1 MAHKGSFLA
10 TEQDVR
16 KSHARAA
23 RHHWPSHGGAERM
36 LVRLLATMDRSRF
49 SARVVSLTDLG
60 ALGSE
65 IAALAVPVEAL
76 GMRRGFPDPRGLTRL
91 GRIVRE
97 YRPDL
102 VQSWLYHADLLAC
115 FAGAR
120 RLAWNLRCTDIEFSR
135 YGRSTRWAVR
145 ALARLSGQPD
155 AVLCNAEAGR
165 RLHESLGYRPRRWEI
180 VPNGFDLQRF
190 RPDPTARA
198 RLRAMLGIAE
208 DAVVIGLVARLDPQ
222 KDHATAFA
230 ALELVP
236 EAHLVCIGGDVPA
249 PGPRVHAIGQRS
261 DVDALVPGFDIAT
274 LSSAYGEGFPNVL
287 GEAMACGVPCVA
299 TDVGDAGAIIGD
311 TGFVVP
317 RRDPA
322 ALAAGWQRMIELG
335 PEGRARLGAAA
346 RERVAANWSIAS
358 IARRYEDIYAS
369 LA

>member
-1 MAHKGSFLA
+1 MQLLHVITGLGM
-10 TEQDVR
+10 
-16 KSHARAA
+16 
-23 RHHWPSHGGAERM
+23 GGAERM
-36 LVRLLATMDRSRF
+36 LVRLLGAMDRARF
-49 SARVVSLTDLG
+49 PARVVSLTDLG
-60 ALGSE
+60 ALGPE
-65 IAALAVPVEAL
+65 IAALGVPVEAL
-76 GMRRGFPDPRGLTRL
+76 GMRRGVPDPRGLTRL
-91 GRIVRE
+91 RRIVRE
-97 YRPDL
+97 SRPDV
-102 VQSWLYHADLLAC
+102 VQSWLYHADLMSC
-115 FAGAR
+115 FAGAK
-120 RLAWNLRCTDIEFSR
+120 RLAWNLRCSDMDFAR

-165 RLHESLGYRPRRWEI
+165 RLHESLGYHPRRWEI

-198 RLRAMLGIAE
+198 RLWAMLGLPE

-230 ALELVP
+230 ALERVP
-236 EAHLVCIGGDVPA
+236 EAHLVCIGRDVPA
-249 PGPRVHAIGQRS
+249 PSPRVHALGERS

-274 LSSAYGEGFPNVL
+274 LSSAFGEGFPNVL
-287 GEAMACGVPCVA
+287 GEAMACGVPCVT

-317 RRDPA
+317 LRDPA
-322 ALAAGWQRMIELG
+322 ALAAGWQRMIALG
-335 PEGRARLGAAA
+335 PEGRARLGTAA
-346 RERVAANWSIAS
+346 RERVVANWSIAT